1 MAFENENGSGIP
13 ATMLVGPATFGNNAA
28 PFYYPMYSGNGG
40 GNNNG
45 FGGDGSWIILLI
57 IVLLAAGGGWGNNN
71 GGGFGGQP
79 IIVNDGANYSSVQR
93 GFDQAAVMSGINS
106 ITAGISNIGTQL
118 CSGFAGVTAAVTGAQ
133 NSLAQQM
140 YTNTMAD
147 MERSFAVQSALQN
160 CCCENR
166 AGLADVKYTIATE
179 ECATRSADANNTRD
193 IIEAQNRGTQAVL
206 DKLCSLEL
214 DAKNDEIARLRQE
227 VYMKDLSASQIAQ
240 TAQIKAGQVA
250 EIDAMYNRLRDCP
263 VPSMPVYGMT
273 PIFTC
278 NQNQGCGCNGGFYN

>member
-13 ATMLVGPATFGNNAA
+13 ATMLVGPATFGNNA
-28 PFYYPMYSGNGG
+28 PMPYYYPVG
-40 GNNNG
+40 GNNGGNG
-45 FGGDGSWIILLI
+45 MFGNDGSWIILLI

-71 GGGFGGQP
+71 NSGGFGGQP
-79 IIVNDGANYSSVQR
+79 IVINDGGNYNGVQR
-93 GFDQAAVMSGINS
+93 GFDQAAIMSGLNG

-118 CSGFAGVTAAVTGAQ
+118 CSGFSGVTAAVTGAQ
-133 NSLAQQM
+133 NALAQQM
-140 YTNTMAD
+140 YGNTIAD

-193 IIEAQNRGTQAVL
+193 IIEAQTRGTQAVL

-278 NQNQGCGCNGGFYN
+278 NQNQGCGCGCNGTF